1 MLRKDYI
8 DGDLLKRKLSEL
20 DQLNIHTRI
29 KERYYNTSEWN
40 LADRLDGLLAVEI
53 DKLIK
58 LYLQHNNP
66 ALYKISRECPS
77 FCRKLDSLMI
87 VGFVGGDKLC
97 GFYTEERGRRYS
109 KIVQSL
115 AITVKFDSLPQ
126 KPPIILNRIGA
137 VSSFKLLDDWVTNS
151 LGTIPELKPLITKIR
166 TIQNGILKSEYRRIN
181 DKVSNLYVI
190 CDSKTPYSYT
200 TEFKGRKDIITVE
213 DLFDYDPEL
222 FIYYC
227 KSKGIKNYLKTWKK
241 PGDIEKE
248 VSLDSIVE
256 KLKNIL

>member
-1 MLRKDYI
+1 M
-8 DGDLLKRKLSEL
+8 
-20 DQLNIHTRI
+20 T
-29 KERYYNTSEWN
+29 
-40 LADRLDGLLAVEI
+40 
-53 DKLIK
+53 
-58 LYLQHNNP
+58 
-66 ALYKISRECPS
+66 
-77 FCRKLDSLMI
+77 
-87 VGFVGGDKLC
+87 VGFVGRDRLC
-97 GFYTEERGRRYS
+97 GFYTEERGGKYN

-115 AITVKFDSLPQ
+115 AITVNFDSLPQ

-137 VSSFKLLDDWVTNS
+137 VSSFKLLDDWVTNN
-151 LGTIPELKPLITKIR
+151 LGNLPELRPLITKIR

-181 DKVSNLYVI
+181 DKVSSLYVVT
-190 CDSKTPYSYT
+190 DSKTPYSYT
-200 TEFKGRKDIITVE
+200 TEFKERKNIITVE

-256 KLKNIL
+256 KLKKIL